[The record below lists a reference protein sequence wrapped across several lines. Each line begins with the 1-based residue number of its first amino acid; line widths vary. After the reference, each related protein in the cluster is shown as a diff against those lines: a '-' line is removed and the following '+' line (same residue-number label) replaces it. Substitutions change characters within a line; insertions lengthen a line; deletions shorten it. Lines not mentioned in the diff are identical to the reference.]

1 MGLGLAWS
9 PKKLQGQAKKAVNS
23 QVSHNMIQSVA
34 VFSSSNIH
42 SCTCSHLLKEFLS
55 DDLCWC
61 RRLNCHKVYFRINKK
76 EQLLENGHLNI
87 TSNNCGGVP
96 FHLLNCTCTRTKSS
110 SNCFSNQQQQQRAV
124 AVNMSLS
131 LSLSAFRVYFRDQL
145 SNEWMES
152 QPVQRLFSK
161 LSHTIREQRV
171 EMVPTTPSST
181 SVSRGMRA
189 GEEVDLL

>member
-1 MGLGLAWS
+1 MFSFVKRVLEWWSLLVQAIVIKFTFESTKKSNYSKADISILRPTTAEEFHFICLTVLALALNHPQIGS
-9 PKKLQGQAKKAVNS
+9 AIN
-23 QVSHNMIQSVA
+23 
-34 VFSSSNIH
+34 SSNSGQWQWI
-42 SCTCSHLLKEFLS
+42 
-55 DDLCWC
+55 
-61 RRLNCHKVYFRINKK
+61 CH
-76 EQLLENGHLNI
+76 
-87 TSNNCGGVP
+87 C
-96 FHLLNCTCTRTKSS
+96 
-110 SNCFSNQQQQQRAV
+110 
-124 AVNMSLS
+124 